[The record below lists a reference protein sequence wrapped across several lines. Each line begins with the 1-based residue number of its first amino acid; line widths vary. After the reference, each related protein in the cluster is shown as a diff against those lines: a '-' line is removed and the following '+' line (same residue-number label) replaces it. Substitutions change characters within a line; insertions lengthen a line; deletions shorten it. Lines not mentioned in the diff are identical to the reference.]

1 MGCTAGPDVLEKKK
15 SVASAGNRTLDRR
28 PARSTLAML
37 TVEILK
43 AFIEARIMAIT
54 ISSRCSSAPAPRG
67 RSEHVTLRC
76 ALVLSATAWHRERRL
91 VEGSCVL
98 IAVAFVGALME
109 L

>member
-1 MGCTAGPDVLEKKK
+1 VGCTVGPDVLEKKK

-43 AFIEARIMAIT
+43 AFIEARIMVIT
-54 ISSRCSSAPAPRG
+54 ISSRCSSAPRG